1 MTSMTIATKPL
12 TRDRARG
19 LLLGLALGDAL
30 GAPLEG
36 RDSVDPADLVAEE
49 LAPSGLVH
57 TDDTALA
64 LVLAAHLAD
73 HRDTTVLDEDLLAR
87 EFASAWRAEPWRGY
101 GSGTPKVFGLINAG
115 VPWPDATRA
124 FHQGLGSFGNGAAMR
139 VAPVALAGTSLRHTA
154 ELARRSAIVTHAH
167 KHGQHGAVCQAAAA
181 YLALR
186 SDPASPL
193 AVPAFLQD
201 LARVVHSGPW
211 QEKFDRVAELAR
223 RRPEPHHAASALGND
238 ASALGSVPTALLA
251 FLLHPDRPNDAI
263 RYAIRVGGDTD
274 TIAAMAGALAGART
288 GASALPVGW
297 LRRLPVAGQLQHLA
311 DRLS

>member
-1 MTSMTIATKPL
+1 MTIATTPI

-30 GAPLEG
+30 GAPFEG

-64 LVLAAHLAD
+64 LVLAEHLAE
-73 HRDTTVLDEDLLAR
+73 HRETTVLEEDLLAR
-87 EFASAWRAEPWRGY
+87 EFADAWRAEPWRGY

-115 VPWPDATRA
+115 VPWRDATRA
-124 FHQGLGSFGNGAAMR
+124 FYQGQGSFGNGAAMR
-139 VAPVALAGTSLRHTA
+139 VAPIALAGTSLHHAA
-154 ELARRSAIVTHAH
+154 ELARRSAAVTHAH
-167 KHGQHGAVCQAAAA
+167 KHGQHGTACQAAAA
-181 YLALR
+181 YLALH
-186 SDPASPL
+186 SDPTHPL
-193 AVPAFLQD
+193 PVPAFLHD
-201 LARVVHSGPW
+201 LARVVRSGPW
-211 QEKFDRVAELAR
+211 HEKLDRIAELVR
-223 RRPEPHHAASALGND
+223 RRPEPQHAATALGND

-251 FLLHPDRPNDAI
+251 FLLNPDRANDAI

-288 GASALPVGW
+288 GAAALPAAW
-297 LRRLPVAGQLQHLA
+297 LRRLAAARRLRALA